1 MTRRAAPAG
10 EPSLLEG
17 TARWEERS
25 VSRVLR
31 SGRERVL
38 ARSRR
43 FVRAAQ
49 EILAASGF
57 EGLTVRA
64 VLDRT
69 SLSRRAFY
77 ERFDGIDDLI
87 LAVFEQTFRDGAAS
101 LRVDMAEIDDPLARL
116 RFVIDTML
124 LGPGSGT
131 SIRYATV
138 MSREHLRL
146 AEARPDELKRAL
158 EPLTSLLA
166 EQLAAG
172 MERGV
177 VRQGDPTQLAT
188 LVQHLVAAT
197 THASLLSSG
206 PETRAADSAAAL
218 WEFCLRAVR
227 ADPPERADGARNR

>member
-1 MTRRAAPAG
+1 MGSIRMTRRAAPAG
-10 EPSLLEG
+10 EPSPLEG
-17 TARWEERS
+17 VARWEERS

-87 LAVFEQTFRDGAAS
+87 LAVFEQTFRDGAAAIRAQ
-101 LRVDMAEIDDPLARL
+101 LAKIDDPLERL
-116 RFVIDTML
+116 RSIVETML
-124 LGPGSGT
+124 LGPGSGV
-131 SIRYATV
+131 SIRYAV
-138 MSREHLRL
+138 MMSREHLRL
-146 AEARPDELKRAL
+146 AEARPDDLQRAL
-158 EPLTSLLA
+158 EPLTALIA

-177 VRQGDPTQLAT
+177 VRQADAMQLAT
-188 LVQHLVAAT
+188 LVQSLVAAT
-197 THASLLSSG
+197 THASLLSRASG
-206 PETRAADSAAAL
+206 PETPAQGAAAAL

-227 ADPPERADGARNR
+227 ADAH